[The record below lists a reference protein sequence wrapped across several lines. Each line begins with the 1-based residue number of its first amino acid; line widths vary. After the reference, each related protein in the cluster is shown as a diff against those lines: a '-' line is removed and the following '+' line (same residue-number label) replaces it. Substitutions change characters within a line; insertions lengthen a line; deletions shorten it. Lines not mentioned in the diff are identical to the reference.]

1 VRDEVRLGYSGLT
14 RTPRRLARV
23 AQAETGRSD
32 DVGGVVN
39 RAQEAALRR
48 RVRTMTIN
56 NLQALI
62 GYVFFL
68 LGFFLLVVGLILG
81 ETAK

>member
-1 VRDEVRLGYSGLT
+1 
-14 RTPRRLARV
+14 
-23 AQAETGRSD
+23 
-32 DVGGVVN
+32 
-39 RAQEAALRR
+39 
-48 RVRTMTIN
+48 MTIN